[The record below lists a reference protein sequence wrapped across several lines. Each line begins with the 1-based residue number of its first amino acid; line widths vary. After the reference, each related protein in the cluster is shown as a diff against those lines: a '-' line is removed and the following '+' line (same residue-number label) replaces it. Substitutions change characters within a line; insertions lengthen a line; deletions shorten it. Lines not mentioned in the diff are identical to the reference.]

1 MPTQDPRR
9 AAGPDAPAPPSRPR
23 EGIAGVGPRLSPEA
37 AAQRATR
44 LRANVERAVRGKS
57 EVVRRAVETVI
68 AGGHLLLEDVPGVGK
83 TTLAHALARSL
94 DASFRRIQFTSDL
107 LPGDVV
113 GSSIPATRPG
123 AEGAGF
129 VFQPGPIF
137 ANVVLADEVNRASP
151 KTQSAL
157 LEAMGEGSVS
167 VDGTS
172 HALPQPFLVIATQN
186 PLEQYGTHPLPESQL
201 DRFLMRL
208 RLGYPAPADE
218 AAVLRDDPATTEL
231 PRLVAVVTGSEV
243 LALRDAAAAVK
254 FDDALV
260 GYLLRLVAE
269 TREHEGLRLGVSPRG
284 AVALRRAAQARALV
298 EGRDYCIPDDVRD
311 LALDVL
317 AHRVSVASHGAA
329 PGGSEQAE
337 WILREILERTPV
349 PL

>member
-1 MPTQDPRR
+1 MPDPPPLRLAPAR
-9 AAGPDAPAPPSRPR
+9 AA
-23 EGIAGVGPRLSPEA
+23 EQAG
-37 AAQRATR
+37 R
-44 LRANVERAVRGKS
+44 LRANVERALRGKA

-107 LPGDVV
+107 LPSDVL
-113 GSSIPATRPG
+113 GSALPAAGRDG
-123 AEGAGF
+123 ATSF
-129 VFQPGPIF
+129 VFQPGPLF
-137 ANVVLADEVNRASP
+137 ANIVLADEVNRASP

-167 VDGTS
+167 VDGIS
-172 HALPQPFLVIATQN
+172 HALPQPFVVIATQN
-186 PLEQYGTHPLPESQL
+186 PLEQFGTHPLPESQL

-208 RLGYPAPADE
+208 AIGYPSPADE

-231 PRLVAVVTGSEV
+231 PRLAPV
-243 LALRDAAAAVK
+243 LSVRDVIALREAAAAVK

-260 GYLLRLVAE
+260 AYLLRIVAE

-284 AVALRRAAQARALV
+284 AVALRRAAQSRALV

-317 AHRVSVASHGAA
+317 AHRVSLASPGAGA
-329 PGGSEQAE
+329 SGSEPAE

>member
-1 MPTQDPRR
+1 MATQAPR
-9 AAGPDAPAPPSRPR
+9 PHAP
-23 EGIAGVGPRLSPEA
+23 LSPGSPERRLTPAEA
-37 AAQRATR
+37 AEFAAR
-44 LRANVERAVRGKS
+44 LRTNVERAVRGKT

-94 DASFRRIQFTSDL
+94 RASFRRIQFTSDL
-107 LPGDVV
+107 LPSDVV
-113 GSSIPATRPG
+113 GVGLPAPG
-123 AEGAGF
+123 DGRAAGSF

-137 ANVVLADEVNRASP
+137 AHVVLADEVNRASP

-157 LEAMGEGSVS
+157 LEVMGEGSVT
-167 VDGTS
+167 VDGVS
-172 HALPQPFLVIATQN
+172 HSLPRPFLVIATQN
-186 PLEQYGTHPLPESQL
+186 PLEQFGTHPLPESQL

-218 AAVLRDDPATTEL
+218 AAVLREDPATNEL
-231 PRLVAVVTGSEV
+231 PRLAPVLTVDDV
-243 LALRDAAAAVK
+243 LALRDACAAVK

-260 GYLLRLVAE
+260 GYLLRIVAE

-284 AVALRRAAQARALV
+284 AVALRRAAQARALG

-317 AHRVSVASHGAA
+317 GHRVSVAAHGAA

-337 WILREILERTPV
+337 WILREILDRTPV

>member
-1 MPTQDPRR
+1 VSTQDSYSR
-9 AAGPDAPAPPSRPR
+9 AVSAPATP
-23 EGIAGVGPRLSPEA
+23 ALRLTPEQA
-37 AAQRATR
+37 AEHAAR
-44 LRANVERAVRGKS
+44 LRANIERAVKGKR

-94 DASFRRIQFTSDL
+94 RASFRRIQFTSDL
-107 LPGDVV
+107 LPSDVLGVSLPSPGD
-113 GSSIPATRPG
+113 GLG
-123 AEGAGF
+123 ARSF

-137 ANVVLADEVNRASP
+137 AHVVLADEVNRASP

-157 LEAMGEGSVS
+157 LEAMGEGYVS
-167 VDGTS
+167 VDGVS
-172 HALPQPFLVIATQN
+172 HPLPRPFLVIATQN
-186 PLEQYGTHPLPESQL
+186 PFEQFGTHPLPESQL

-208 RLGYPAPADE
+208 RLGYPSLADE
-218 AAVLRDDPATTEL
+218 AIVLRDDPATTEL
-231 PRLVAVVTGSEV
+231 PRLEPVLSTDEV
-243 LALRDAAAAVK
+243 LALRESAAAVK

-284 AVALRRAAQARALV
+284 AVALRRAAQARALG
-298 EGRDYCIPDDVRD
+298 EGRDFCIPDDVRD

-317 AHRVSVASHGAA
+317 VHRVSVAAHGAA
-329 PGGSEQAE
+329 AGGSEQAE
-337 WILREILERTPV
+337 WILREILDRTPV

>member
-1 MPTQDPRR
+1 VPTQDPRSR
-9 AAGPDAPAPPSRPR
+9 TTGPWALRLAPEDAAEHAR
-23 EGIAGVGPRLSPEA
+23 
-37 AAQRATR
+37 R

-94 DASFRRIQFTSDL
+94 RASFRRIQFTSDL
-107 LPGDVV
+107 LPSDILGVSLPTSVDGRIA
-113 GSSIPATRPG
+113 GS
-123 AEGAGF
+123 F

-137 ANVVLADEVNRASP
+137 AHVVLADEVNRASP

-167 VDGTS
+167 VDGVS
-172 HALPQPFLVIATQN
+172 HPLPQPFLVIATQN
-186 PLEQYGTHPLPESQL
+186 PMEQFGTHPLPESQL

-231 PRLVAVVTGSEV
+231 PRLEAVLSTDDL
-243 LALRDAAAAVK
+243 LALRESAAAVK

-260 GYLLRLVAE
+260 TYLLHLVAE

-298 EGRDYCIPDDVRD
+298 EGRDFCIPDDVRD

-317 AHRVSVASHGAA
+317 CHRVSVDAHGASS
-329 PGGSEQAE
+329 GGSEQAE
-337 WILREILERTPV
+337 WILREILDRTPV

>member
-1 MPTQDPRR
+1 VPTQDPRSR
-9 AAGPDAPAPPSRPR
+9 AASAPGSPAL
-23 EGIAGVGPRLSPEA
+23 RLTPERA
-37 AAQRATR
+37 AEQAAR
-44 LRANVERAVRGKS
+44 LRANIERAVRGKS

-94 DASFRRIQFTSDL
+94 RASFRRIQFTSDL
-107 LPGDVV
+107 LPSDVV
-113 GSSIPATRPG
+113 GVSLPELGDGRTARS
-123 AEGAGF
+123 F

-137 ANVVLADEVNRASP
+137 AHVVLADEVNRASP

-167 VDGTS
+167 VDGVS
-172 HALPQPFLVIATQN
+172 HPLPRPFLVIATQN
-186 PLEQYGTHPLPESQL
+186 PFEQFGTHPLPESQL

-208 RLGYPAPADE
+208 RLGYPSPADE
-218 AAVLRDDPATTEL
+218 ATVLRDDPATTEL
-231 PRLVAVVTGSEV
+231 PRLEPVLSTDDV
-243 LALRDAAAAVK
+243 LALRESAAAVK

-284 AVALRRAAQARALV
+284 AVALRRAAQARALG
-298 EGRDYCIPDDVRD
+298 EARDFCIPDDVRD

-317 AHRVSVASHGAA
+317 SHRVSVSAQGAA

-337 WILREILERTPV
+337 WILREILDRTPV

>member
-1 MPTQDPRR
+1 MRLAPER
-9 AAGPDAPAPPSRPR
+9 AAEHAS
-23 EGIAGVGPRLSPEA
+23 
-37 AAQRATR
+37 R
-44 LRANVERAVRGKS
+44 LRANIERAVRCKG

-94 DASFRRIQFTSDL
+94 RASFRRIQFTSDL
-107 LPGDVV
+107 LPSDIVGVSLPAPGDGRSA
-113 GSSIPATRPG
+113 GS
-123 AEGAGF
+123 F

-137 ANVVLADEVNRASP
+137 AHVVLADEVNRASP

-167 VDGTS
+167 VDGVS
-172 HALPQPFLVIATQN
+172 HPLPKPFLVIATQN
-186 PLEQYGTHPLPESQL
+186 PLEQFGTHPLPESQL

-208 RLGYPAPADE
+208 RLGYPSPADE

-231 PRLVAVVTGSEV
+231 PRLEPVLSTDDV
-243 LALRDAAAAVK
+243 LALRAAAAAVK

-298 EGRDYCIPDDVRD
+298 EARDFCIPDDVRD
-311 LALDVL
+311 LASDVL
-317 AHRVSVASHGAA
+317 GHRVSVAAHGAVT
-329 PGGSEQAE
+329 GGSEQAE
-337 WILREILERTPV
+337 WILREILDRTPV